1 MPTDGAAAGG
11 RPGSE
16 AGRVLTLSEVQDP
29 LPRPRGSRGGL
40 RGAVPG
46 ATTRGLADGSG
57 AAAGAQHRAA
67 CSGTPTLLSTAGLPA
82 RAQVPDEQG
91 REEALRADTVPRS
104 SIRVLTSK

>member
-1 MPTDGAAAGG
+1 MPTDSAAAGG

-67 CSGTPTLLSTAGLPA
+67 CSGTLHMGEACLPA
-82 RAQVPDEQG
+82 PPVNT
-91 REEALRADTVPRS
+91 ALVLDKGIFRSPVARYQFRIRTVQQP
-104 SIRVLTSK
+104 